1 MTRLV
6 LVHGLG
12 VSGRYFDPLVR
23 ELREFETVRP
33 DLRRFVTVEEQAEA
47 LGESVEPGTPMLGN
61 SLGCQVIAELAA
73 REPGFVERAIF
84 VGPTVD
90 RRHRSWLD
98 QAGRLLLDSTRERPS
113 LTAIVVRDYLG
124 ANPFR
129 IMRSARSALD
139 DALERKVTALEG
151 PLLVVRGERDPLCPK
166 DWAEELARRA
176 PRGRLEVVPG
186 AAHAVHHSHPEAL
199 GALVR
204 SFLQE
209 TT

>member
-1 MTRLV
+1 MPRLV

-23 ELREFETVRP
+23 ELSDFETVRP

-47 LGESVEPGTPMLGN
+47 LGEVVGPGVPLLGN

-73 REPGFVERAIF
+73 REPGLVGRTIF

-113 LTAIVVRDYLG
+113 LTAIVVRDYIG

-129 IMRSARSALD
+129 VARSARSALD
-139 DALERKVTALEG
+139 DALERKLPALEE
-151 PLLVVRGERDPLCPK
+151 PLLVVRGARDPLCPQ
-166 DWAEELARRA
+166 DWAEEIACRA
-176 PRGRLEVVPG
+176 PHGRLEVVPG
-186 AAHAVHHSHPEAL
+186 AGHAVHYSHPQAL

-209 TT
+209 SE